1 MKNGVKALILFVI
14 LIISCKKKEVTIPAG
29 GGSGSSVP
37 NWQHVSVLTQHNDNT
52 RAGLN
57 SHEAALNTSNVNG
70 IQFGRL
76 FDLLVDDDVFTQPLI
91 YGNLNIGG
99 GTHNVV
105 FISTTNNTIYAYDAD
120 NGSFYWKVNYTQPG
134 MNPPNTSQMTSS
146 WCNPYWGFN
155 NHVGITGTP
164 VIDSATK
171 TIYFVAKSYQGNK
184 FYQYLHAVDI
194 TSGNEKSGSPVLI
207 AGSVPGNGDGSVNN
221 VVSFDP
227 LRGNQRQALTLT
239 NGTVYI
245 TYASHC
251 DWNPYHGWVFGYDAH
266 SLQLQYLY
274 NDTPAGEA
282 GGIWESGQGP
292 AADAQ
297 GNLYL
302 VSGNGTVGNDPFSA
316 SINGTVPGTMN
327 SDPAN
332 LLNRGESA
340 IKLSPAGSGLQVS
353 SFFTPYD
360 YYNMDLNDLDY
371 GVMGAFL
378 IPNSNYFLTGAKN
391 GNLYLLNKDNMGGY
405 SSLGNQVLQVVPLN
419 VSLHC
424 QPAYYKSATNEYVYI
439 WSEDD
444 QLRSLK
450 FNRNSANLSPGQVLP
465 STSGPLNDVGAFLSV
480 SSNGTTAGT
489 GILWAYYYSTAAGN
503 QTILAAFDASNITKE
518 LWNSAQ
524 NSNDNP
530 GNFAKYSTVTIANG
544 HVYVPTLSKMVS
556 VYGLK

>member
-1 MKNGVKALILFVI
+1 MKNGVKAFILFIV
-14 LIISCKKKEVTIPAG
+14 LLVSCKKKEIPNPAG
-29 GGSGSSVP
+29 GSNGASYP

-57 SHEAALNTSNVNG
+57 NREAALNTSNVNG
-70 IQFGRL
+70 NLFGRL
-76 FDLLVDDDVFTQPLI
+76 FDLLVDDDVFTQPLV
-91 YGNLNIGG
+91 YGNLNISGG
-99 GTHNVV
+99 IHNVV

-120 NGSFYWKVNYTQPG
+120 NGSFYWKANYTQPG

-164 VIDSATK
+164 VIDSASK
-171 TIYFVAKSYQGNK
+171 TIYFVAKSYQGNN

-194 TSGNEKSGSPVLI
+194 STGNEKSGSPVLI
-207 AGSVPGNGDGSVNN
+207 AGSVPGSGDGSVNN
-221 VVSFDP
+221 VVTFDP
-227 LRGNQRQALTLT
+227 LRENQRQALTLT

-251 DWNPYHGWVFGYDAH
+251 DWNPYHGWIFGYDAH
-266 SLQLQYLY
+266 SLQLKYLY
-274 NDTPAGEA
+274 NDTPNGEA
-282 GGIWESGQGP
+282 GGMWESGQGP

-297 GNLYL
+297 GNLYV
-302 VSGNGTVGNDPFSA
+302 VSGNGTVGNDPFSV
-316 SINGTVPGTMN
+316 SINGTIPGTVN
-327 SDPAN
+327 SDPTN

-340 IKLSPAGSGLQVS
+340 MKLSPAGSGLQVN

-405 SSLGNQVLQVVPLN
+405 SSLGNQVVQVVPLN

-424 QPAYYKSATNEYVYI
+424 QPAYYKGASNEYVYI
-439 WSEDD
+439 WSEND

-450 FNRNSANLSPGQVLP
+450 FNRNSASLSAGQVLP
-465 STSGPLNDVGAFLSV
+465 STSGPVNDIGAFLSV
-480 SSNGTTAGT
+480 SSNGTTPGT
-489 GILWAYYYSTAAGN
+489 GILWAYYFSTAAGN
-503 QTILAAFDASNITKE
+503 QTILAAFDANDITKE

-530 GNFAKYSTVTIANG
+530 GNFAKFSTLTIANG
-544 HVYVPTLSKMVS
+544 HVFVPTLSKMVS

>member
-1 MKNGVKALILFVI
+1 MLA
-14 LIISCKKKEVTIPAG
+14 CKKKDAG
-29 GGSGSSVP
+29 NNGSNGISGYN

-57 SHEAALNTSNVNG
+57 NREAALTTSNVNPS
-70 IQFGRL
+70 QFGRV

-91 YGNLNIGG
+91 YANLNIAGG
-99 GTHNVV
+99 LHNVV
-105 FISTTNNTIYAYDAD
+105 LISTTNNTVYAYDAD

-134 MNPPNTSQMTSS
+134 MNPPNTTQMTSS

-164 VIDSATK
+164 VIDSATQ

-184 FYQYLHAVDI
+184 FYQYLHVVNL
-194 TSGNEKSGSPVLI
+194 SNGSEKPGSPVLI
-207 AGSVPGNGDGSVNN
+207 TGSIPGNGDGSVNG

-227 LRGNQRQALTLT
+227 LRENQRQALTLT
-239 NGTVYI
+239 NGTVYV

-251 DWNPYHGWVFGYDAH
+251 DWNPYHGWIFGYDAH
-266 SLQLQYLY
+266 TLQLKNLY
-274 NDTPAGEA
+274 NDTPSGEA

-297 GNLYL
+297 GNLY
-302 VSGNGTVGNDPFSA
+302 VVTGNGTVGNDPFA
-316 SINGTVPGTMN
+316 ATINGTLPGTVN
-327 SDPAN
+327 SDPTN
-332 LLNRGESA
+332 MLNRGESA
-340 IKLSPAGSGLQVS
+340 LKLSPSGSSLQVS
-353 SFFTPYD
+353 SYFTPYD

-378 IPNSNYFLTGAKN
+378 IPNSNYFLTGAKD

-405 SSLGNQVLQVVPLN
+405 SSQGNQVQQIIPLN

-424 QPAYYKSATNEYVYI
+424 QPAYYKGPTGEYVYV
-439 WSEDD
+439 WSENDE
-444 QLRSLK
+444 LRSLQ
-450 FNRNSANLSPGQVLP
+450 FNPGSGKLTPSQVLN
-465 STSGPLNDVGAFLSV
+465 SGAGPVNELGAFLSV

-489 GILWAYYYSTAAGN
+489 GIVWAYYISAAAGN
-503 QTILAAFDASNITKE
+503 QTILAAFDASNISKE

-530 GNFAKYSTVTIANG
+530 GNFAKFSTVTIANG
-544 HVYVPTLSKMVS
+544 HVFVPTLSKMVV